1 MLYRRNQ
8 RVVTAALLA
17 ALALPSGG
25 AEDPAPR
32 PKLPPAVEKV
42 YGLAMAAPPE
52 FGARALL
59 RVESKVADRELRQD
73 LIEMAFRLGG
83 AAQIPVRMEL
93 LPGVDAD
100 SRSGS
105 LAGAMNL
112 HLDRLYLQSRSVLAM
127 LQIDPHRGR
136 ELFTAMSHPELAVSQ
151 CSDTMVPDPSPY
163 YEALGAVIRL
173 GFSIKER
180 NQESH
185 VGFAVAQISRLS
197 SVREIEPAARMIA
210 ATGWNRVQ
218 LELVASALSTK
229 LESIAPDSRA
239 FFASA
244 PAIDAAIANVAA
256 RLRQNGSVTEPLA
269 ASYRNFLVAQ
279 LRAQRCADLGQ
290 PTGRISQPGQRMELF
305 GADIRGDLPALL
317 TEEMTPKLLEG
328 EMEIDRYWQSD
339 TARRIFQQCLQLRQG
354 PGGGNYSDAAR
365 RTREWS
371 RQLTDFLNTLDGWS
385 PSEEASD
392 TDYFHEKAIVYE
404 ALLELAPPGDLSDRV
419 LDGFMTFLKSSSL
432 STGRPVEWY
441 WHVRST
447 LNRVGASSPQ
457 TAGKLAAAYRASGN
471 MVLSLDAALDEAAP
485 ENPWFDHTA
494 AAGAPVR

>member
-1 MLYRRNQ
+1 MRHRRNQ
-8 RVVTAALLA
+8 RFATAALLA
-17 ALALPSGG
+17 VLSLPSGG
-25 AEDPAPR
+25 AEDPRPR

-59 RVESKVADRELRQD
+59 RVESKVADRALRHD

-93 LPGVDAD
+93 LPGVDVD

-112 HLDRLYLQSRSVLAM
+112 RLDRLSLQSRSVLAM
-127 LQIDPHRGR
+127 LQIDPQRGR
-136 ELFTAMSHPELAVSQ
+136 ELFTAMNHPELPVSQ
-151 CSDTMVPDPSPY
+151 CSDTMVPDPGPY

-173 GFSIKER
+173 GFSLKER

-185 VGFAVAQISRLS
+185 IGFAVAQLSRLS
-197 SVREIEPAARMIA
+197 SVRELEPAARMIA
-210 ATGWNRVQ
+210 EGGWNRAQ
-218 LELVASALSTK
+218 LELVAGALGTK
-229 LESIAPDSRA
+229 LESMQPDSRG

-244 PAIDAAIANVAA
+244 PALDTAIADVIA

-290 PTGRISQPGQRMELF
+290 PVGRIAQPGQRMELF
-305 GADIRGDLPALL
+305 GPDIRGELPALL

-328 EMEIDRYWQSD
+328 EMEVERYWQSD
-339 TARRIFQQCLQLRQG
+339 TARRIFQQCLQLRQA
-354 PGGGNYSDAAR
+354 PGGSNYSDAAR

-385 PSEEASD
+385 ASEEASE

-419 LDGFMTFLKSSSL
+419 LEGFMTFLKSSNL
-432 STGRPVEWY
+432 STQRPVEWY
-441 WHVRST
+441 WHARST

-457 TAGKLAAAYRASGN
+457 TAAKLAAAYRASGS
-471 MVLSLDAALDEAAP
+471 MALSLDAALDEAAP
-485 ENPWFDHTA
+485 ESPWFDPTKGTGATA
-494 AAGAPVR
+494 R